1 MPDMN
6 SLTVILLAEACVI
19 LLIALIAVL
28 SMQIRSKSKQRQA
41 VKQLVSQIKTQSK
54 ARSEETE
61 SFLHEVYDLSDKEL
75 AVAVAAI
82 DKQEKHFFQKLID
95 TLNFSDTS
103 QITTLDST
111 VVKLIDT
118 YKSLRPKQV
127 EASAK
132 VGADNN
138 TDDLNTLRAEN
149 ATLAEELKI
158 TRETMASVISEFGS
172 MFGGGKNKKLESIDL
187 ANKVAI
193 SSRPSEGDNTVG
205 QVSKKKISEVGID
218 SK

>member
-6 SLTVILLAEACVI
+6 SLTVILLAEACII
-19 LLIALIAVL
+19 LLISLIAVL
-28 SMQIRSKSKQRQA
+28 WIQIRSKSKQRQA

-54 ARSEETE
+54 ARSEETK

-82 DKQEKHFFQKLID
+82 DKQEKFFFQKLID
-95 TLNFSDTS
+95 TLNFSDIS

-132 VGADNN
+132 AGADNN
-138 TDDLNTLRAEN
+138 TDDLNTLRVEN

-172 MFGGGKNKKLESIDL
+172 MFGGGKDNKLEISDI

-193 SSRPSEGDNTVG
+193 SSTPPEGDNTEVPP
-205 QVSKKKISEVGID
+205 SKANISETGIV
-218 SK
+218 

>member
-28 SMQIRSKSKQRQA
+28 WMQIRSKSKQRQA

-54 ARSEETE
+54 ARTEETG
-61 SFLHEVYDLSDKEL
+61 SFLQEFYDLSDMEL
-75 AVAVAAI
+75 AIAVAAI
-82 DKQEKHFFQKLID
+82 DKQERRFFQKLVD
-95 TLNFSDTS
+95 TLSRSEAS
-103 QITTLDST
+103 QITSFDAT
-111 VVKLIDT
+111 VAELIDT
-118 YKSLRPKQV
+118 YKSLKPKQV
-127 EASAK
+127 DATTK
-132 VGADNN
+132 VGSDYNAE
-138 TDDLNTLRAEN
+138 DLNSLRAEN

-172 MFGGGKNKKLESIDL
+172 MFGGGKDNKLESSDM

-193 SSRPSEGDNTVG
+193 SGTPPEGDNTEVPP
-205 QVSKKKISEVGID
+205 SKANISETGIV
-218 SK
+218 